1 MHLRMTQALDEDNKI
16 ESVLPTFSVGSI
28 EASTYAAPGRIMVTR
43 AAEDESRERRQLI
56 AQ

>member
-1 MHLRMTQALDEDNKI
+1 MHLRMTQALDKDNKI

-28 EASTYAAPGRIMVTR
+28 EASTCAAPGRIMVTR
-43 AAEDESRERRQLI
+43 AAEDESCERRQLI

>member
-1 MHLRMTQALDEDNKI
+1 MHLRMTQALDKDNKI